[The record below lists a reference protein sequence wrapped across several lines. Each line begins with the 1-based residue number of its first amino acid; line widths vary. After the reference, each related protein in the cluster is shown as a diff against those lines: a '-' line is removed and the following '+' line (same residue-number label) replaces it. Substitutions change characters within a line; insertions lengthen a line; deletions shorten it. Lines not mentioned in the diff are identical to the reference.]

1 LTFFPLHILGY
12 LGMPR
17 RVYTYVPQ
25 MGWDNLNFLATMG
38 ACVLFLSVLLF
49 LANVVISLSQP
60 ATAPDNPW
68 NGESL
73 EWATSSPPPHYNFKA
88 IPVVEGRDAM
98 WKRSDPMPVV
108 AGVPNDKHEV
118 LSTTILDAVPE
129 HLTNTP
135 GSSPFPF
142 LLAVVTLAGMWGII
156 YNVWA
161 WWPFCVFAGITLVAW
176 YYRNSDTE
184 KSPEEGF

>member
-1 LTFFPLHILGY
+1 MI
-12 LGMPR
+12 
-17 RVYTYVPQ
+17 
-25 MGWDNLNFLATMG
+25 
-38 ACVLFLSVLLF
+38 LFLSVLLF
-49 LANVVISLSQP
+49 LERCVLTSYAGNS
-60 ATAPDNPW
+60 THNPW

-73 EWATSSPPPHYNFKA
+73 EWATSSLPPHYNFKA

-118 LSTTILDAVPE
+118 LSTTILDAIPE

-142 LLAVVTLAGMWGII
+142 LLAMVTLGR
-156 YNVWA
+156 NVGHR
-161 WWPFCVFAGITLVAW
+161 V
-176 YYRNSDTE
+176 
-184 KSPEEGF
+184 